1 MIETIDHD
9 GRTLAIIIRAEFREP
24 GITFFTPSSF
34 SQQLA
39 FMRHPAGKA
48 ITPHLHNPVHR
59 EVDYTQEVLLIRCG
73 LLRVDFYDGDRTYL
87 HSRLLRAGDVIL
99 LASGGHNTGIVVGP
113 ERAGASFQVRTKPA
127 DHPYLDAET
136 WSRTTPSRSGSWWPE
151 WTAWLHAHSG
161 GKVEPPRIGGPGFP
175 PLANAPGRY
184 VLQN

>member
-9 GRTLAIIIRAEFREP
+9 GRTLAIIVRAEFREP

-39 FMRHPAGKA
+39 FMRHPTGKT

-59 EVDYTQEVLLIRCG
+59 QVDYTQEVLLIRRG

-99 LASGGHNTGIVVGP
+99 LASGGHG
-113 ERAGASFQVRTKPA
+113 FQVIEEVEMVEVKQGPFASAA
-127 DHPYLDAET
+127 DKSCFEEADLE
-136 WSRTTPSRSGSWWPE
+136 
-151 WTAWLHAHSG
+151 
-161 GKVEPPRIGGPGFP
+161 RI
-175 PLANAPGRY
+175 
-184 VLQN
+184 VMEQ